1 MLTRRGQQRASGEAL
16 CPQGRL
22 AEAAFPNPLP
32 KGTIVNKL
40 NFNLIA
46 LAVRLAFSA
55 GAMAQNLSQ
64 SD

>member
-1 MLTRRGQQRASGEAL
+1 M
-16 CPQGRL
+16 RL
-22 AEAAFPNPLP
+22 AKRHVRTAGLPKPYFPDPTP

-40 NFNLIA
+40 NFNVIA
-46 LAVRLAFSA
+46 LAVGLAFSA